1 MDFIEE
7 EPSVSDVEGGIGAT
21 EPNMTLESVR
31 SRVRNLKLGEKV
43 AILKYWDELKI
54 ERSGTKGKLVK
65 WAQKT
70 FHRQSFQKK
79 DLNRLIDNAAKLREQ
94 YTTHSGPRLSY
105 SNVCDRE
112 GKYPEMEERLAIRIR
127 LLRKC
132 GLIFE
137 TWMLAVEGMS
147 ILNRLYPLKFPRED
161 GEDVDGTHSVFK
173 FSRTWQQSFFKRHKF
188 AYRRIGTRKN
198 AAALKVDW
206 IEKIE
211 KYHLTVRALQLSE
224 MNDPEYGF
232 TKPEYV
238 YTHDQVPIQ
247 LCASTATT
255 IEDKGADEIYD
266 CVGNEKDLK
275 RFCSLNLA
283 APMKLLPDKS
293 NLTRA
298 HIVFQRDA
306 GFQDGDDWHD
316 AEERAQWD
324 QRVIVSFQGNAWVD
338 EETHIYALKKMFGP
352 VNESLEGSV
361 FKGVIFEDNLSSY
374 KTDGVFL
381 FIENELN
388 NFIPPVF
395 LPALMTFIIQVIDRH
410 IGIIYKLMFTKH

>member
-1 MDFIEE
+1 M
-7 EPSVSDVEGGIGAT
+7 
-21 EPNMTLESVR
+21 
-31 SRVRNLKLGEKV
+31 
-43 AILKYWDELKI
+43 
-54 ERSGTKGKLVK
+54 K
-65 WAQKT
+65 WVQKT

-94 YTTHSGPRLSY
+94 YTTHSGEHQAV

-112 GKYPEMEERLAIRIR
+112 GKYPEMEERLAVRIR

-137 TWMLAVEGMS
+137 MWMLAVEGMS
-147 ILNRLYPLKFPRED
+147 ILNHLYPLKFPIKD
-161 GEDVDGTHSVFK
+161 GDNGDGTHSVFK
-173 FSRTWQQSFFKRHKF
+173 FSRTWQWSFFKQHTF
-188 AYRRIGTRKN
+188 AYCKIGTRKN

-255 IEDKGADEIYD
+255 IDDKGADEIYV
-266 CVGNEKDLK
+266 CVVNEKDLK
-275 RFCSLNLA
+275 RFWTLNLL

-293 NLTRA
+293 NLT
-298 HIVFQRDA
+298 HVQIVFQCDA
-306 GFQDGDDWHD
+306 GFQYGDYWHD
-316 AEERAQWD
+316 TEERAQWD
-324 QRVIVSFQGNAWVD
+324 PRVIVSFQGNAWV
-338 EETHIYALKKMFGP
+338 EEQTHIYALKN
-352 VNESLEGSV
+352 VW
-361 FKGVIFEDNLSSY
+361 SS
-374 KTDGVFL
+374 
-381 FIENELN
+381 
-388 NFIPPVF
+388 
-395 LPALMTFIIQVIDRH
+395 R
-410 IGIIYKLMFTKH
+410 